1 MKIRHVSVANFRG
14 IRRLEWDI
22 KSDLVCLVGPGDA
35 TKSTVLDAISYAL
48 SHGRFLSLSD
58 ADFYGSNIRESIVI
72 EVTVTDPPPR
82 LLEEDKYAHFQR
94 GWSADKGLSDDP
106 CKDDDAAL
114 TVRLRVDDD
123 LEPHWTVTK
132 EANDEGRAI
141 GWKDR
146 AALQVFR
153 VDDSIDTHLA
163 WGRGSAL
170 AALTADDDE
179 IDSTLTAASRKAREA
194 AFAAPHEKLNAAAET
209 AYEHAVALGVQSGS
223 PFQPG
228 LDAGAM
234 GSPARLSLHQGT
246 VPLSYSGLG
255 TKRLVALALQRA
267 NISGG
272 SVVLVDEIEHGLE
285 PHRLLHLLR
294 SLREGI
300 EGDEHPG
307 LGQVFLTTHSAEAVA
322 ELRADELHVVRSED
336 GSTGIQRV
344 PDAFTDAD
352 EIDPQAITRA
362 GAAALL
368 ARRVIVAEGRT
379 EIGYLRAMASVWST
393 SRGSPMTHRGTTTM
407 DGGGR
412 QAPQRAMGFARL
424 GYETALLVDSDTP
437 LDPPVDCVSA
447 TGVEVV
453 QWAGTVSIEE
463 RIALDLP
470 ESGLEALVQLAI
482 ILARDQEAVLG
493 AIHAQ
498 LPDGTARLKT
508 PSVLSWVTPAIT
520 INEVR
525 GAIGTAAKR
534 KNWFKGIEQAEQL
547 GNLVGE
553 WLPQMFG
560 TDTATKTAELEHF
573 AYAESGAP
581 N

>member
-1 MKIRHVSVANFRG
+1 MKIRHVSVKNFRG

-22 KSDLVCLVGPGDA
+22 KADVVCLIGPGDA
-35 TKSTVLDAISYAL
+35 TKSTVLDAMAYAL
-48 SHGRFLSLSD
+48 SHGRFLGLSD
-58 ADFYGSNIRESIVI
+58 ADFYGANIKEPIVI
-72 EVTVTDPPPR
+72 KVTVTNPPSH
-82 LLEEDKYAHFQR
+82 LLTESKYALFQR

-106 CKDDDAAL
+106 DPDDDAAL

-132 EANDEGRAI
+132 EANDEGRVI

-146 AALQVFR
+146 ASLQLFR
-153 VDDSIDTHLA
+153 IDESINTHLA

-179 IDSTLTAASRKAREA
+179 IDSTLTAASRQAREA
-194 AFAAPHEKLNAAAET
+194 AFAAPHEKLSAAAET
-209 AYEHAVALGVQSGS
+209 AYEHAVALGVPSGS

-234 GSPARLSLHQGT
+234 GSAARLSLHQGT
-246 VPLSYSGLG
+246 VPLSYAGLG

-267 NISGG
+267 RISEG

-285 PHRLLHLLR
+285 PHRLLHLLQ
-294 SLREGI
+294 SLREAVGR
-300 EGDEHPG
+300 DDDPG
-307 LGQVFLTTHSAEAVA
+307 LGQVFLTTHSAETVA

-336 GSTGIQRV
+336 GITKIEWA
-344 PDAFTDAD
+344 PDAFTDSD
-352 EIDPQAITRA
+352 IDPQAITRA

-379 EIGYLRAMASVWST
+379 EIGYLRAMASVWNT
-393 SRGSPMTHRGTTTM
+393 SRGAHIAHRGTTTM
-407 DGGGR
+407 DGGGS
-412 QAPQRAMGFARL
+412 QAAKRAIGFVRL
-424 GYETALLVDSDTP
+424 GYETALFVDSDAP
-437 LDPPVDCVSA
+437 VDPPVESVSA
-447 TGVEVV
+447 ASVEVV

-470 ESGLEALVQLAI
+470 ENGLEALVQLAI
-482 ILARDQEAVLG
+482 KLVEDQEAVLG

-498 LPDGTARLKT
+498 LPDGAGRIET
-508 PSVLSWVTPAIT
+508 PSVLSWVTPMTTIDAI
-520 INEVR
+520 R
-525 GAIGTAAKR
+525 AAIGKAAKR
-534 KNWFKGIEQAEQL
+534 KKWFKGIEQAERL

-553 WLPQMFG
+553 FLPQLAG
-560 TDTATKTAELEHF
+560 SDTETKTADLERF
-573 AYAESGAP
+573 AYAE
-581 N
+581 

>member
-1 MKIRHVSVANFRG
+1 MKIRHVSVKNFRG

-22 KSDLVCLVGPGDA
+22 KADVVCLIGPGDA
-35 TKSTVLDAISYAL
+35 TKSTVLDAIASAL
-48 SHGRFLSLSD
+48 SHGRFLGLSD
-58 ADFYGSNIRESIVI
+58 ADFHGANIKEPIVI
-72 EVTVTDPPPR
+72 EVTVTNPPSH
-82 LLEEDKYAHFQR
+82 LLTESKYALFQR

-106 CKDDDAAL
+106 GPDDDAAL

-123 LEPHWTVTK
+123 LEPQWTVTK
-132 EANDEGRAI
+132 ESNDEGRVV

-153 VDDSIDTHLA
+153 IDDSINTHLA

-179 IDSTLTAASRKAREA
+179 IDSTLTAASRQAREA
-194 AFAAPHEKLNAAAET
+194 VFAAPHEKLNAAAEA
-209 AYEHAVALGVQSGS
+209 AYEHAVALGVPSGS

-234 GSPARLSLHQGT
+234 GGAARLSLHQGT
-246 VPLSYSGLG
+246 VPLSYAGLG

-294 SLREGI
+294 SLREAI
-300 EGDEHPG
+300 EGDDDPG
-307 LGQVFLTTHSAEAVA
+307 LGQVFLTTHSAETVA
-322 ELRADELHVVRSED
+322 ELGADELHVVRSED
-336 GSTGIQRV
+336 GVTTIERV

-379 EIGYLRAMASVWST
+379 EIGYLRAMASAWNT
-393 SRGSPMTHRGTTTM
+393 SRGTPITHRGTTTM
-407 DGGGR
+407 DGGGS
-412 QAPQRAMGFARL
+412 QAAKRAIGFARL
-424 GYETALLVDSDTP
+424 GYETALFVDSDTP
-437 LDPPVDCVSA
+437 LDPPVESVSA
-447 TGVEVV
+447 SGVKVV

-470 ESGLEALVQLAI
+470 DNGLEELVQLAI
-482 ILARDQEAVLG
+482 ELVEDQEAVLS

-498 LPDGTARLKT
+498 LPDGAARLEM
-508 PSVLSWVTPAIT
+508 PSVLSWATPATT
-520 INEVR
+520 INAIR
-525 GAIGTAAKR
+525 AAIGKAAKR
-534 KNWFKGIEQAEQL
+534 KNWFKGIEQAERL
-547 GNLVGE
+547 GNLVSA
-553 WLPQMFG
+553 WLPQMVG
-560 TDTATKTAELEHF
+560 SDTGNKTADLEHF
-573 AYAESGAP
+573 AYAE
-581 N
+581 